1 MISQHGSGTGQNGQQ
16 DGKKILFA
24 NEHGVC
30 DQNAKPKR
38 GKHNLIDGF

>member
-1 MISQHGSGTGQNGQQ
+1 MGVGRARMDNQ

-30 DQNAKPKR
+30 DQNAEPKI
-38 GKHNLIDGF
+38 GKRNLIDGFCILR